1 MKNAEVTMEEGKG
14 SISRRGLFRFGA
26 LTVLTAAAAPL
37 IHPAHADAQ
46 PEVCNPEA
54 PDTPEDAL
62 AALVAGNRR
71 WYNGNQQHPNEDIP
85 RRNCLATNPQTPYA
99 AILSCSDSRCAPE
112 LVFDQGVGDIF
123 VARVAG
129 NTASGRLIDS
139 LLYGVSQ
146 TGGLGAKL
154 LFVMGHSAC
163 GAVINSFRVYPKPNK
178 DLPFL
183 NLLFPAVKTA
193 KLIVKA
199 RGGDPNDE
207 ATVVPVATQQNVIL
221 TALQLRKYLGLA
233 ANEVAGGVYDLGRF
247 KVDLVPIPS

>member
-1 MKNAEVTMEEGKG
+1 MEESKG

-26 LTVLTAAAAPL
+26 LTAISAAAAPL
-37 IHPAHADAQ
+37 IHLRHAEAQ
-46 PEVCNPEA
+46 SEVCNPEA
-54 PDTPEDAL
+54 PTNPADAL
-62 AALVAGNRR
+62 AALVAGNMR
-71 WYNGNQQHPNEDIP
+71 WYNENQQHPNEDIP

-129 NTASGRLIDS
+129 NTASGRLVDS
-139 LLYGVSQ
+139 LLFGVSK
-146 TGGLGAKL
+146 TGGLGAQL
-154 LFVMGHSAC
+154 LFVMGHSSC

-183 NLLFPAVKTA
+183 NLIFPAVKAA
-193 KLIVKA
+193 KQIVKNQ
-199 RGGDPNDE
+199 GGDPNDE
-207 ATVVPVATQQNVIL
+207 ATVVPVATVQNVIL
-221 TALQLRKYLGLA
+221 TALQLRKYLGLN

>member
-1 MKNAEVTMEEGKG
+1 MDVGKG

-26 LTVLTAAAAPL
+26 LTVLSAGVAPL
-37 IHPAHADAQ
+37 IHPGHADAQ
-46 PEVCNPEA
+46 NKVCNPEA
-54 PDTPEDAL
+54 PTDPAGAL
-62 AALVAGNRR
+62 AALMAGNAR
-71 WYNGNQQHPNEDIP
+71 WATGDQEHPNEDIT
-85 RRNCLATNPQTPYA
+85 RRTCLANNSQTPYA

-139 LLYGVSQ
+139 LLFGVSK

-163 GAVINSFRVYPKPNK
+163 GAVINSFRVYPRPNR

-183 NLLFPAVKTA
+183 NLIFPAVKAA
-193 KLIVKA
+193 KKIVSDN
-199 RGGDPNDE
+199 GGDPKDE
-207 ATVVPVATQQNVIL
+207 ATVVPVATEQNVII

-233 ANEVAGGVYDLGRF
+233 ANEVAGGVYDLGTF
-247 KVDLVPIPS
+247 KVTPVTIPS